1 MKNYDESIK
10 INQNTNWR
18 DIIDHHYRIL
28 IIDF

>member
-10 INQNTNWR
+10 INKNKNWR
-18 DIIDHHYRIL
+18 DTIDHHYRIL